1 MVEQEK
7 VHGGEDGHVMMV
19 IKLQLRKEEREKQKP
34 RSSRQMYQIGF
45 CFATQDAIEGVSVF
59 RIDSHTIKRENLWL
73 SGYRVPLGDMI
84 LAYALGT

>member
-34 RSSRQMYQIGF
+34 
-45 CFATQDAIEGVSVF
+45 SVD
-59 RIDSHTIKRENLWL
+59 RGKGIK
-73 SGYRVPLGDMI
+73 
-84 LAYALGT
+84 